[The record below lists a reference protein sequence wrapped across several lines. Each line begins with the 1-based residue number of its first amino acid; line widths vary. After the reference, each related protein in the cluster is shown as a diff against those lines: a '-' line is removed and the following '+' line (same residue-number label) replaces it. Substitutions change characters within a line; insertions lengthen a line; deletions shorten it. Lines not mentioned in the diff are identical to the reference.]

1 MTEHRPGFQTRILHH
16 HAKPAAVP
24 SRPIA
29 PPLVQTASFAFDDLE
44 GLEQVIGGQ
53 AFGFGYS
60 RASNPTVHELE
71 SVVAM
76 MEGAEAG
83 ASAPLYASVAFAS
96 GMAAIHGVLMS
107 ALSPGDE
114 VVAPKAV
121 YGGTY
126 GILTR
131 MMGALGVVTHF
142 VDARDLGAWERAIG
156 PKTRLLWAETIAN
169 PTLEVMD
176 LPALAD
182 LAHAHGALLAVD
194 ATFTT
199 PYLSRPLEQ
208 GADYVVHSA
217 TKYLG
222 GHGDVIAGVVSGKT
236 ALLGDVRRVSIQ
248 AGGCLAPFEAWLLLR
263 GVKTLSLRMDRH
275 CRSALAVAAAL
286 EGHPAIAAVRYPGLA
301 SHEAYGSML
310 IPRGAG
316 GVVGFV
322 PRGGPAK
329 ARAVVDALQLFL
341 RAGSLGDAHSLV
353 ALPGMTS
360 HRPLPPEAR
369 RAAGIGDDYIRLS
382 VGLEEPEDL
391 ILDLDR
397 ALFTSPSA

>member
-16 HAKPAAVP
+16 HAKSAAVP
-24 SRPIA
+24 SRSIA
-29 PPLVQTASFAFDDLE
+29 PPLVQTASFAFEDLE
-44 GLEQVIGGQ
+44 GLEQVLSGQ

-60 RASNPTVHELE
+60 RALNPTVHELE

-76 MEGAEAG
+76 MEGAEA
-83 ASAPLYASVAFAS
+83 SVGFAS
-96 GMAAIHGVLMS
+96 GMAAIHGVLLA

-114 VVAPKAV
+114 VIAPKAF

-131 MMGALGVVTHF
+131 MMAELGVHTHF
-142 VDARDLGAWERAIG
+142 VDALDLAAWQRAIG

-176 LPALAD
+176 LPALAE
-182 LAHAHGALLAVD
+182 LAHGSGARLAVD

-222 GHGDVIAGVVSGKT
+222 GHGDVIAGVVSGPRQ
-236 ALLGDVRRVSIQ
+236 LIGDVRRVSIQ

-263 GVKTLSLRMDRH
+263 GVKTLGLRMDRH

-310 IPRGAG
+310 IPRGSG

-322 PRGGPAK
+322 PKGGPAR
-329 ARAVVDALQLFL
+329 ARAVVDQLQLFL

-353 ALPGMTS
+353 ALPAMTS

-369 RAAGIGDDYIRLS
+369 RQAGIGEDYVRLS
-382 VGLEEPEDL
+382 VGLEDPEDL

-397 ALFTSPSA
+397 ALAS